1 VGTGP
6 PCRLRSRYWLQLW
19 RCQVSEADLE
29 VVNRALGEALRKAE
43 ADVLMLRNGLALVI
57 GVLKVA
63 GYYSLADKMWEVLKE
78 TER

>member
-1 VGTGP
+1 
-6 PCRLRSRYWLQLW
+6 
-19 RCQVSEADLE
+19 VSEADLE

-43 ADVLMLRNGLALVI
+43 ADVLMLRNGLAVVI

-63 GYYSLADKMWEVLKE
+63 GYHSMADKMWEVLKE

>member
-1 VGTGP
+1 M
-6 PCRLRSRYWLQLW
+6 
-19 RCQVSEADLE
+19 SEADLE